1 MTPRAQICQPN
12 VNRLSSNTGLQS
24 FRSLRTQSRQLYLN
38 VMTTYL
44 ACASIIIRKGFSE
57 LDGIVFG
64 RSLSKRES
72 SIQNSG

>member
-44 ACASIIIRKGFSE
+44 ACASIIIRKGFNE